1 MKRDLLICVFSLVFF
16 CELLAQPSIVW
27 QKNYGGSSAET
38 PRSLLA
44 TPDGGYIMAGH
55 SSSSDIDLDGNHG
68 VTDYWVV
75 KVNAAGDIEW
85 QKNLGGSYGEYCF
98 TIINTSD
105 GGYAVNGAAYSD
117 DGDIDDN
124 HNFGLGDFWV
134 IKFENNGDIEW
145 ERCYGGTSFEN
156 GSAIIQTS
164 DGGFAFC
171 GDGGSGDGDMVDSG
185 LISSPDFWFIKTD
198 ANGEIEWQKCFGGAS
213 GENPNDLIESDDGG
227 YVIAGQSASWD
238 SGVVTGNHGG
248 YDFWVLKIT
257 STGDVVWQK
266 SLGGTQSDKCQSI
279 AKTADDGY
287 YLAGSTGSNDGDVT
301 GFQGTYDYWVVK
313 LNGDGEMQWQN
324 SLGGYN
330 DDKAY
335 SVASTLDGG
344 CVVTGFAMEDDG
356 DITGNHGGHDVW
368 VVKLSSAGEL
378 EWQKSVGGTGY
389 EEGYS
394 IIQLADGD
402 YVFLASCASIDG
414 DATNSNGYEDYW
426 LVRLSGA
433 DNVNENTAHSAQ
445 LHFSPNPFTNQT
457 TGKIYSPNASFFGG
471 DLIFSDAMGR
481 IVYTTKVT
489 GKTFVLDRG
498 TLANGVYFYSLVMT
512 DDGGVI
518 TGRVVV
524 E

>member
-1 MKRDLLICVFSLVFF
+1 MKNTIFTLAFISVVVSISY
-16 CELLAQPSIVW
+16 AQPGVSW
-27 QKNYGGSSAET
+27 QKNYGGSSGET
-38 PRSLLA
+38 ARSLAA

-55 SSSSDIDLDGNHG
+55 STSSDVDLDGNHG
-68 VTDYWVV
+68 GTDYWVV
-75 KVNAAGDIEW
+75 KVNGAGDIEW

-98 TIINTSD
+98 TVINTAD
-105 GGYAVNGAAYSD
+105 GGYAVNGAAYSN

-124 HNFGLGDFWV
+124 HAFGLGDFWV

-185 LISSPDFWFIKTD
+185 IISSPDFWFIKTD

-213 GENPNDLIESDDGG
+213 GENPNDLVESDDGG

-266 SLGGTQSDKCQSI
+266 SLGGSQSDKCQSI
-279 AKTADDGY
+279 AKTLDGGY
-287 YLAGSTGSNDGDVT
+287 VLAGSTGSNDGDVT

-335 SVASTLDGG
+335 SVALTSDGG

-394 IIQLADGD
+394 IIQLTDGD
-402 YVFLASCASIDG
+402 YVFLASCASING
-414 DATNSNGYEDYW
+414 DATASNGYEDYW

-433 DNVNENTAHSAQ
+433 DNVQESAIHSTQ
-445 LHFSPNPFTNQT
+445 IEFSPNPFSDQT
-457 TGKIYSPNASFFGG
+457 TVYLNSAPEGITAGEFKLMDS
-471 DLIFSDAMGR
+471 LGR
-481 IVYTTKVT
+481 IVYTTKVRNNS
-489 GKTFVLDRG
+489 FVIERNG
-498 TLANGVYFYSLVMT
+498 LASGVYFYSFTSEDSGFQTSGKL
-512 DDGGVI
+512 I
-518 TGRVVV
+518 A